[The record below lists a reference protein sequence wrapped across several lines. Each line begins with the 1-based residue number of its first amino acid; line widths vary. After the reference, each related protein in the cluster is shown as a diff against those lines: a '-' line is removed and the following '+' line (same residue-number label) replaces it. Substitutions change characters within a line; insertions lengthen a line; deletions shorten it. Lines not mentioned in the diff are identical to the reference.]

1 MYTIFHLMRMT
12 HNDITQK
19 IIAFSITVFLILLI
33 FFILAPPTGIAVH
46 LHPGMPSYTA
56 PLYNTSKT
64 VTFND
69 VELTIR
75 GDEAIPVTYLTFS
88 ICRNSTNEEIAS
100 VQFFINGTEKPDSD
114 AVNRFTVI
122 NITNTSNLPYEEN
135 GSFFGYDEQTGETP
149 SFTYGYG
156 YTGPTTN
163 LTIKY
168 TITYTTHITGTLYG
182 QLIVN
187 SSTYIFTS
195 APSKP
200 FTVLTP
206 PEDINATITTL
217 LVGWNFVSLPFNQT
231 IPKVNLTVIYE
242 TTEYTWT
249 EAKNTGILIDTIFQ
263 WNRSVPQTY
272 WPTSTL
278 TPGYGYWIYAYQ
290 TCELVATNITPIVT
304 DGFITTL
311 SIQWNIFGV
320 PVNESVDKT
329 SLIVNYLGTDY
340 NWTEATTNDNPTGGP
355 IIVKDLFDWNRTIQG
370 YLPVSVL
377 NPGYCY
383 WIYCYY
389 PCILKRIL

>member
-1 MYTIFHLMRMT
+1 MT
-12 HNDITQK
+12 HNNIAQK
-19 IIAFSITVFLILLI
+19 IIAFSITVLLILLI
-33 FFILAPPTGIAVH
+33 FFIMAPPSGIAVH
-46 LHPGMPSYTA
+46 LHPGEPSYTD

-75 GDEAIPVTYLTFS
+75 GDEAIPVIYLTFS
-88 ICRNSTNEEIAS
+88 IRRNSTNEEIAS

-114 AVNRFTVI
+114 PANRFTVI
-122 NITNTSNLPYEEN
+122 NITNTSNLPYEES

-149 SFTYGYG
+149 NFNYGYG

-195 APSKP
+195 APSIP

-206 PEDINATITTL
+206 PEVINAPITTL
-217 LVGWNFVSLPFNQT
+217 FVGWNFVSLPFNQT
-231 IPKVNLTVIYE
+231 ISKVNVTVIYE
-242 TTEYTWT
+242 TTEYTWA
-249 EAKNTGILIDTIFQ
+249 EAKNAGILIDTIFQ

-290 TCELVATNITPIVT
+290 TCELFASILNQNVSSN
-304 DGFITTL
+304 FITTL
-311 SIQWNIFGV
+311 SMNWNVFGV
-320 PVNESVDKT
+320 PINQSVNKT
-329 SLIVNYLGTDY
+329 SIIVTYLGTDY
-340 NWTEATTNDNPTGGP
+340 NWIEATTNDNPTGGP
-355 IIVKDLFDWNRTIQG
+355 IIVKDLFGWNRTIPKG
-370 YLPVSVL
+370 YLSVNIL

-383 WIYCYY
+383 WIYAYY
-389 PCILKRIL
+389 PCILKQTL